1 MELMGEF
8 CLNRPVS
15 KPQRYNM
22 GLRYNTPGL
31 VYGGRLPDG
40 STIKKHLTMSLTTTE
55 VFGFADK
62 VTEAMDSNSAE
73 LLTKGLT
80 VGPWKTEGVGLKQ
93 DAVHQADLEGKAKTA
108 LKDQTAV
115 TQTSL
120 QTMYD
125 FYSSK
130 LDAMAGAYGKTTTKG
145 KELLHIR
152 SDIRRGPNAPA
163 TPPATPHP

>member
-1 MELMGEF
+1 
-8 CLNRPVS
+8 
-15 KPQRYNM
+15 
-22 GLRYNTPGL
+22 
-31 VYGGRLPDG
+31 
-40 STIKKHLTMSLTTTE
+40 MSLTTTE

-80 VGPWKTEGVGLKQ
+80 VGPWKTEGDGLKQ
-93 DAVHQADLEGKAKTA
+93 DAVHQVDLEGKAKTA
-108 LKDQTAV
+108 LKDQTVV

-130 LDAMAGAYGKTTTKG
+130 LDAMACAYGKTTTKA
-145 KELLHIR
+145 KELLHLR
-152 SDIRRGPNAPA
+152 SDIRRGPNTPP